1 MDLPTTSDP
10 AARIRDVLL
19 KHKPEILS
27 AWCDRVQEEGIPA
40 AGLSRREIVDHFPEI
55 LAEIA
60 DLVGLHQ
67 SDRADR
73 LRRWGC
79 AHALHRLTRGYDLDQ
94 VILEYR
100 VLREVIA
107 ETWERTFGS
116 TITFDEYLVLDQ
128 ALDDLMLHAVRGYG
142 RSRERM
148 LGGLNKVSEAAALAP
163 DLDSFLSALLKVT
176 AEALPDAD
184 VGIILVREG
193 ERLRTRATFGLDA
206 EQAQAFEIAIGQGFT
221 GKIAS
226 EADEASVEDAATS
239 ELVQNAVIKA
249 RGVRALYGV
258 PLIAENR
265 VVGVAQIGSVTAG
278 EFGDEKKLLFRTM
291 ASRAASFVAKAQLRQ
306 QLAVKVEENKALYEK
321 AQEAVAT
328 RDQLLAVVSHDMR
341 NQLGVVGNGI
351 AVLSQAI
358 DSPDDRV
365 QRVIDS
371 LRRASENM
379 KRLVA
384 DLLDTAAIREG
395 RLSILMEPFDLEA
408 VIESTYLAQEPMAAA
423 NKIRLTREVGRL
435 PRACGDAERV
445 TQVLMNLV
453 GNAVR
458 YCRPGDAISIS
469 GKRQGDLVEVIVADT
484 GPGIPADKLENI
496 FLPYETTPT
505 GGRTGTGLGLYISQ
519 GIVERHGGKLV
530 CESQPGAGTRFSFT
544 LKAVL
549 R

>member
-1 MDLPTTSDP
+1 MDLPATSEP
-10 AARIRDVLL
+10 AARIRAVLL
-19 KHKPEILS
+19 NRKPEILS
-27 AWCDRVQEEGIPA
+27 AWCDRVQEEHIPP
-40 AGLSRREIVDHFPEI
+40 AGLSRKEIVDHFPEI
-55 LAEIA
+55 LEEIA
-60 DLVGLHQ
+60 ELVGLPQ

-73 LRRWGC
+73 LKRWGY

-94 VILEYR
+94 VIQEYR
-100 VLREVIA
+100 LLREAIA
-107 ETWERTFGS
+107 EAWEKTLGS
-116 TITFDEYLVLDQ
+116 TITFGEYLVLDE

-142 RSRERM
+142 SSRERM
-148 LGGLNKVSEAAALAP
+148 LDGLNKVSEAAALAP
-163 DLDSFLSALLKVT
+163 DLESFLGALLKVT

-184 VGIILVREG
+184 IGIILVREG

-221 GKIAS
+221 GRIAS
-226 EADEASVEDAATS
+226 EAEHASVEDASTN
-239 ELVQNAVIKA
+239 ELVENAVIKA

-278 EFGDEKKLLFRTM
+278 EFGEEKKLLFRTM

-306 QLAVKVEENKALYEK
+306 QLA
-321 AQEAVAT
+321 EAVAT
-328 RDQLLAVVSHDMR
+328 RDQLLAVVSHDLR
-341 NQLGVVGNGI
+341 NQLGVVSNGI
-351 AVLSQAI
+351 AVLSQVVET
-358 DSPDDRV
+358 PDARV
-365 QRVIDS
+365 QRVIES
-371 LRRASENM
+371 LRRAGENM

-408 VIESTYLAQEPMAAA
+408 IIESTYLAEEPLAAK
-423 NKIRLTREVGRL
+423 NRIRLTRDVGRL
-435 PRACGDAERV
+435 PRACGDAERI

-458 YCRPGDAISIS
+458 YCRAGDTISIS
-469 GKRQGDLVEVIVADT
+469 GKREGEVVEVIVEDT
-484 GPGIPADKLENI
+484 GPGIPADKLERL
-496 FLPYETTPT
+496 FLPFETTPT

-519 GIVERHGGKLV
+519 GIIERHGGKLF
-530 CESQPGAGTRFSFT
+530 CESEPGVGTRFSFT

-549 R
+549 Q

>member
-1 MDLPTTSDP
+1 MDLPTPDS
-10 AARIRDVLL
+10 AERIRVVLL
-19 KHKPEILS
+19 NHKPEILS
-27 AWCDRVQEEGIPA
+27 AWCDRVQQERIP
-40 AGLSRREIVDHFPEI
+40 AGLSRQAIIDHFPEI
-55 LAEIA
+55 LEEIA
-60 DLVGLHQ
+60 NLVGLHP
-67 SDRADR
+67 SERAER
-73 LRRWGC
+73 LSRWGY

-94 VILEYR
+94 VIIEYR
-100 VLREVIA
+100 LLREVIA
-107 ETWERTFGS
+107 ATWQETFGS
-116 TITFDEYLVLDQ
+116 TITFGEYLVLDE
-128 ALDDLMLHAVRGYG
+128 ALDDLMLHAVRGYAS
-142 RSRERM
+142 SREHLLR
-148 LGGLNKVSEAAALAP
+148 GLNKVSEAAALAP
-163 DLDSFLSALLKVT
+163 DLDSFLDALLKVT

-184 VGIILVREG
+184 VGIIMVREG

-206 EQAQAFEIAIGQGFT
+206 EQAQAFEIAIGQGFS

-226 EADEASVEDAATS
+226 EGEDASVEDAS
-239 ELVQNAVIKA
+239 SNELVQNAFIKA

-265 VVGVAQIGSVTAG
+265 VVGVAQIGSVTAV

-306 QLAVKVEENKALYEK
+306 ELAVKVEENKALYEK

-341 NQLGVVGNGI
+341 NQLGVVTNAI
-351 AVLSQAI
+351 AVLSL
-358 DSPDDRV
+358 
-365 QRVIDS
+365 VIDTSDARVRRVMES

-408 VIESTYLAQEPMAAA
+408 VIESTYLAQEPLAAGS
-423 NKIRLTREVGRL
+423 KIRLTREVGRL
-435 PRACGDAERV
+435 PRACGDAERI

-469 GKRQGDLVEVIVADT
+469 GKRQGDLVEVTVADT
-484 GPGIPADKLENI
+484 GPGIPADKLESL
-496 FLPYETTPT
+496 FLPFETTPT

-519 GIVERHGGKLV
+519 GIIERHGGKLM
-530 CESQPGAGTRFSFT
+530 CESEPGVGTRFSFT

-549 R
+549 N